1 MDYLTWADST
11 VPSQWLIDICDKF
24 NVNCLL
30 IIEIRKVLSK
40 IAKENDC
47 EEIQPWIRPCEN
59 HLSWSATSTSSGDGR
74 VILAKFVSFLGHI
87 VDKHENL
94 DDPIFD
100 RCAHGDIEQISNAL

>member
-1 MDYLTWADST
+1 M
-11 VPSQWLIDICDKF
+11 
-24 NVNCLL
+24 
-30 IIEIRKVLSK
+30 LSK

-47 EEIQPWIRPCEN
+47 EEVQPWIRPCEN

-100 RCAHGDIEQISNAL
+100 RCAHGDIEHREWLNDSK